1 MLLLIVLGSCC
12 DEDPKHSG
20 IQYIERQRHREI
32 YVKRSKTCKK
42 SMICKKSSNLAKSFT
57 ASFSHFLTAS
67 VAVNVLVTETVLEWK

>member
-32 YVKRSKTCKK
+32 
-42 SMICKKSSNLAKSFT
+42 
-57 ASFSHFLTAS
+57 
-67 VAVNVLVTETVLEWK
+67 